1 MFKIANIYNCARS
14 TSMLSEQD
22 ARHLVP
28 QIIID
33 QMIEDAN
40 DTGDDQEHQITPTL
54 SVIVLPE

>member
-1 MFKIANIYNCARS
+1 MFKISNVYNGCRS

-28 QIIID
+28 GMIID
-33 QMIEDAN
+33 KMIEEAN

-54 SVIVLPE
+54 SVVVLPE